1 MPYADGNRVSK
12 FGAEG
17 EWAAEPGDLMFETYS
32 SSYVF
37 SPPYDIATVRRLC
50 AAAKN
55 TFYYEDIE

>member
-1 MPYADGNRVSK
+1 MPYADGNRVAK

-32 SSYVF
+32 F
-37 SPPYDIATVRRLC
+37 TFNPPADIATVRRLC